1 MQYLRKLNIFQVYRR
16 LPCIIYKQTY
26 LIPQQPIPA
35 LYAESAKEMTLD
47 PAKVSKGR
55 SEKAI
60 KEDTAYQQQMLEYK
74 NKYILPIG

>member
-26 LIPQQPIPA
+26 LIPQQPFPA
-35 LYAESAKEMTLD
+35 LYAESAKELALD

-55 SEKAI
+55 A
-60 KEDTAYQQQMLEYK
+60 
-74 NKYILPIG
+74 